1 MQIAKNNV
9 LVDDKGK
16 EMKVIDVLSAVI
28 TYLKGHM
35 FSQLETGCT
44 GIQAR
49 DIHWVIPVP
58 VMWTDTAIQIMREAA
73 YKVLVH
79 YIHYTCIL

>member
-1 MQIAKNNV
+1 MQIAKKNL

-16 EMKVIDVLSAVI
+16 EMKAKDVLSVVI
-28 TYLKGHM
+28 TYLKGH
-35 FSQLETGCT
+35 FISEFEKRFRE
-44 GIQAR
+44 IQAHE
-49 DIHWVIPVP
+49 IHWVIPVP

-73 YKVLVH
+73 YQVLVH

>member
-1 MQIAKNNV
+1 MQIAKKNM

-16 EMKVIDVLSAVI
+16 DMKAKDVLSAAI
-28 TYLKGHM
+28 TYLKGHLLSL
-35 FSQLETGCT
+35 FEERCT
-44 GIQAR
+44 EIQAR
-49 DIHWVIPVP
+49 EIHWVIPVP